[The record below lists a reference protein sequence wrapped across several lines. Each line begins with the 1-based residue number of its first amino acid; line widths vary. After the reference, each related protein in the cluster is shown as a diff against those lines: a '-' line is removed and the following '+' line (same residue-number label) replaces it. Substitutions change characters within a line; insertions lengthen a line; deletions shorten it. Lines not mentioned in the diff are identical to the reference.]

1 MNLQP
6 LLKRIGRG
14 ASGARSL
21 ERHEAAQLFSWL
33 FDGLLDPAQVGAVL
47 IALRMKGESV
57 DELVGALD
65 ALQDRQER
73 ISVEAGRPVVAIPT
87 YNGARNAPNLVPL
100 LACLLAC
107 EGIQVIVHGVRHDP
121 GRTASAEIWSLLG
134 RHPCESIGQ
143 AEASLQRGEPAFVPI
158 DVLAPPLARMLG
170 FRTLLGLR
178 NTGHTI
184 AKLLNPTTLPS
195 CLRLSAY
202 THPEFDRLQR
212 ATLER
217 LEAHAMVMRAT
228 EGEVVANVRRSSK
241 IDWLS
246 DGRWQTVVEGQS
258 VATGGEPIWPE
269 RDAQSTAAWIT
280 AVLAGVNPVPDVI
293 AAQVRAVAKAARAS
307 MSSSSGASAR

>member
-21 ERHEAAQLFSWL
+21 ERHESAELFSWL
-33 FDGLLDPAQVGAVL
+33 FDGMLHPAQVGAVL

-65 ALQDRQER
+65 ALQGRQER
-73 ISVEAGRPVVAIPT
+73 IGVETGRPVVSIPT

-100 LACLLAC
+100 LACLLAR
-107 EGIQVIVHGVRHDP
+107 EGIQVILHGVRHDP
-121 GRTASAEIWSLLG
+121 GRTASAEIWSALG

-143 AEASLQRGEPAFVPI
+143 AEASLQRGAPAFVPI
-158 DVLAPPLARMLG
+158 DILAPPLARMLG

-178 NTGHTI
+178 NTGHTL
-184 AKLLNPTTLPS
+184 AKLLNPTALRS
-195 CLRLSAY
+195 CLRLAAY

-217 LEAHAMVMRAT
+217 LDAHAMVMRAT
-228 EGEVVANVRRSSK
+228 EGEVVANVRRPSK
-241 IDWLS
+241 IDWFG

-258 VATGGEPIWPE
+258 VAVGGESIWPD
-269 RDAQSTAAWIT
+269 RDAQSTAAWT
-280 AVLAGVNPVPDVI
+280 KAVLADVHPVPTMI
-293 AAQVRAVAKAARAS
+293 AVQVEAVAKAARAS
-307 MSSSSGASAR
+307 MLSPSGASAR

>member
-73 ISVEAGRPVVAIPT
+73 ISVEAGRSVVAIPT

-100 LACLLAC
+100 LACLLAR

-121 GRTASAEIWSLLG
+121 GRTASAEIWSVLG
-134 RHPCESIGQ
+134 LQRCESIGQ

-246 DGRWQTVVEGQS
+246 DGHWQTVVEGQS

-269 RDAQSTAAWIT
+269 RDAQSTAVWIT
-280 AVLAGVNPVPDVI
+280 AVLEGVNPVPDVI

-307 MSSSSGASAR
+307 MSSSPGASAR

>member
-1 MNLQP
+1 
-6 LLKRIGRG
+6 
-14 ASGARSL
+14 
-21 ERHEAAQLFSWL
+21 
-33 FDGLLDPAQVGAVL
+33 
-47 IALRMKGESV
+47 MKGESV

-100 LACLLAC
+100 LACLLAS

-121 GRTASAEIWSLLG
+121 GRTASAEIWSVLG

-241 IDWLS
+241 IDWFS
-246 DGRWQTVVEGQS
+246 DGHWQTVVEGQS

-280 AVLAGVNPVPDVI
+280 AVLEGVNPVPDVI
-293 AAQVRAVAKAARAS
+293 AAQVRAVAKAAGAS
-307 MSSSSGASAR
+307 MSSSPGASAR

>member
-65 ALQDRQER
+65 ALEGQQER
-73 ISVEAGRPVVAIPT
+73 IGLEAGRPVVSIPT

-100 LACLLAC
+100 LACLLAR
-107 EGIQVIVHGVRHDP
+107 EGIQVILHGVRHDP
-121 GRTASAEIWSLLG
+121 GRTASAEIWSALG
-134 RHPCESIGQ
+134 WHLSESIGQ

-158 DVLAPPLARMLG
+158 DILAPPLARMLG

-184 AKLLNPTTLPS
+184 AKLLNPTAFPA

-212 ATLER
+212 GTLER
-217 LEAHAMVMRAT
+217 MEAHAMVMRAT
-228 EGEVVANVRRSSK
+228 EGEVVANVRRPSK
-241 IDWLS
+241 IDWFS

-258 VATGGEPIWPE
+258 VAAGGEPIWPG
-269 RDAQSTAAWIT
+269 RDAQSTAAWIK
-280 AVLAGVNPVPDVI
+280 AVLTGINPIPDSI
-293 AAQVRAVAKAARAS
+293 AVQVQAVANAARTS
-307 MSSSSGASAR
+307 MSSASGAPAK